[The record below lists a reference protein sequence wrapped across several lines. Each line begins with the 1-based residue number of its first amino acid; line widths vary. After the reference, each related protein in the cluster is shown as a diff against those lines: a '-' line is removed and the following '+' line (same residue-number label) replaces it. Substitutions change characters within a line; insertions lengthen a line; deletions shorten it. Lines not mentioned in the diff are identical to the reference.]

1 MSVQSRRKPSKLFT
15 AAVYGFIWAVLLTLM
30 AGFVWGT
37 RAEIRTQTVGERAAR
52 SYIVWY
58 FLSAFSPAVIAF
70 CWMGGVKAPKRLYL
84 TVQLANFT
92 VLLGVFWWVLSVAD
106 GNGLAFFLGNPE
118 PGVLSTYEAF
128 YIWLLCTFGLL
139 LLTLSVM
146 NDKDRNEIRIGVGGV
161 LFIIGILLPKML
173 DSYELLR
180 ATCWGRPLEELHIQE
195 RCLAEAIETIPMF
208 KMALA
213 FSVALIVLF
222 FFSMVSPTIERFIS
236 ALTGDGADE
245 KRSGAL
251 SDAQEGAE
259 PEQNLSEREPETVVR
274 PSDAESLPSARQ
286 GNSHFGSFTAA
297 VLGGAVVWMI
307 QAIGERMA
315 KHR

>member
-15 AAVYGFIWAVLLTLM
+15 ATVWGFIWVVLLTLM

-37 RAEIRTQTVGERAAR
+37 LAEIRTQAVWERAAR

-58 FLSAFSPAVIAF
+58 LFSVFFPAVIAF
-70 CWMGGVKAPKRLYL
+70 CRMGGVEAPKRLYL
-84 TVQLANFT
+84 TVQLSNFT
-92 VLLGVFWWVLSVAD
+92 VLLVVFWWVFSIAD

-146 NDKDRNEIRIGVGGV
+146 NDRYRNEIRIGVGGI

-180 ATCWGRPLEELHIQE
+180 ATCTSPLLEDAQIKKQCLE
-195 RCLAEAIETIPMF
+195 RAIELIPMF
-208 KMALA
+208 KMSLA

-222 FFSMVSPTIERFIS
+222 FFSIVSPTIWHFNS
-236 ALTGDGADE
+236 SLTDPGTDS
-245 KRSGAL
+245 RMSGSL

-259 PEQNLSEREPETVVR
+259 PEQNSPEREPETVVR
-274 PSDAESLPSARQ
+274 PSGAESLPSARQ

-297 VLGGAVVWMI
+297 VLGGIVVWMI
-307 QAIGERMA
+307 QTVGKQPSGPR
-315 KHR
+315 